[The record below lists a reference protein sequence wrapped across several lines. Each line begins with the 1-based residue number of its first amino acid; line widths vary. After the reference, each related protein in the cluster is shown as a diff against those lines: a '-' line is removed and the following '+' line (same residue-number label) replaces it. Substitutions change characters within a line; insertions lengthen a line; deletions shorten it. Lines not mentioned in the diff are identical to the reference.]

1 MALKL
6 LDYGQPDP
14 FGKTI
19 GKTRYLAWPVYA
31 YRVTLPRVSDT
42 EDRLNPFERVVLK
55 LLEVVGTMDAKA
67 LADETCIPVDLVN
80 SILLRLQDKGL
91 IDEHYTII
99 RKEADN
105 SVKEQEPLYVTAL
118 LFRELATGRVLP
130 FLHLLEEKKPLR
142 KREEKKGEHMREI
155 RWDDSHKKSQPQ
167 QRDVIS
173 ALRKM
178 KKRSIA
184 LSRDD
189 KMPVVQQIT
198 IAPQPERYDLYC
210 PIAIQQSD
218 GEFRIADPFGTGFS
232 LALERAFEQILEY
245 DDKLAGWL
253 QNWKQSLKR
262 DSPASAQQ
270 TTRQQPYENS
280 TNRHRY
286 PKLLDSLRADK
297 KAVFRNMSKIYASIE
312 WALFY
317 VCCQRQFDDVIT
329 RLKFEGQPKH
339 TGLLGDAAERIGLEA
354 PKFGFKPVLD
364 GRLLDFQNAKAELG
378 TVLAIALL
386 QAEKDLQHPL
396 HRIASVYPDFIGR
409 LFEIKKERDKK
420 GHGAGK
426 ADAAETELAHDP
438 FMREIIHML
447 LPEIIFADTPVSP
460 EDKEAQGD
468 SLLDARASIQG
479 DFGFKVFN
487 RLAPNL
493 QDYLI
498 QAERFWLSCQDN
510 DDALVFVCDLYAALQ
525 ASFRYKLLGKL
536 APDMM
541 DSDFISQAK
550 KKVQE
555 SGWSDLPAAL
565 SRVKPLAIRQA
576 LQGNDPT
583 LGACVVAF
591 LLISDNE
598 TLNAVADSH
607 SSFIDDVAN
616 VISRR
621 GHGNEPLPLPK
632 LDIEKLR
639 KASYKTIKTL
649 IEV

>member
-1 MALKL
+1 
-6 LDYGQPDP
+6 
-14 FGKTI
+14 
-19 GKTRYLAWPVYA
+19 
-31 YRVTLPRVSDT
+31 
-42 EDRLNPFERVVLK
+42 
-55 LLEVVGTMDAKA
+55 
-67 LADETCIPVDLVN
+67 
-80 SILLRLQDKGL
+80 
-91 IDEHYTII
+91 
-99 RKEADN
+99 
-105 SVKEQEPLYVTAL
+105 
-118 LFRELATGRVLP
+118 
-130 FLHLLEEKKPLR
+130 
-142 KREEKKGEHMREI
+142 
-155 RWDDSHKKSQPQ
+155 
-167 QRDVIS
+167 
-173 ALRKM
+173 
-178 KKRSIA
+178 
-184 LSRDD
+184 
-189 KMPVVQQIT
+189 
-198 IAPQPERYDLYC
+198 
-210 PIAIQQSD
+210 
-218 GEFRIADPFGTGFS
+218 
-232 LALERAFEQILEY
+232 
-245 DDKLAGWL
+245 
-253 QNWKQSLKR
+253 
-262 DSPASAQQ
+262 
-270 TTRQQPYENS
+270 
-280 TNRHRY
+280 
-286 PKLLDSLRADK
+286 
-297 KAVFRNMSKIYASIE
+297 
-312 WALFY
+312 
-317 VCCQRQFDDVIT
+317 
-329 RLKFEGQPKH
+329 
-339 TGLLGDAAERIGLEA
+339 
-354 PKFGFKPVLD
+354 
-364 GRLLDFQNAKAELG
+364 
-378 TVLAIALL
+378 
-386 QAEKDLQHPL
+386 
-396 HRIASVYPDFIGR
+396 
-409 LFEIKKERDKK
+409 
-420 GHGAGK
+420 
-426 ADAAETELAHDP
+426 
-438 FMREIIHML
+438 ML